1 MNKIILRF
9 IIVKKQKAL
18 EVVFDGRLTM
28 EENFKLLSEIY
39 EIDSID
45 KTYVVDINRK
55 VALKK
60 DIPISTFNFKNFKT
74 LYLFQCK

>member
-18 EVVFDGRLTM
+18 EVIFDGRLTM

-39 EIDSID
+39 EMDSID
-45 KTYVVDINRK
+45 KIYVVDINKK

-60 DIPISTFNFKNFKT
+60 NIPISSFNFKNFKT
-74 LYLFQCK
+74 LYLF

>member
-9 IIVKKQKAL
+9 IIVKKQKTL
-18 EVVFDGRLTM
+18 EVIFDGRLTM

-39 EIDSID
+39 EIGSIE

-60 DIPISTFNFKNFKT
+60 NIPISSFNFKNFKT
-74 LYLFQCK
+74 LYLF

>member
-18 EVVFDGRLTM
+18 EVIFDGRLTM

-39 EIDSID
+39 EIDPIN

-60 DIPISTFNFKNFKT
+60 DTPISSFNFKNFKT
-74 LYLFQCK
+74 LYLF

>member
-9 IIVKKQKAL
+9 IIVKKQKTL
-18 EVVFDGRLTM
+18 EVIFDGRLTM

-39 EIDSID
+39 EIGSIE
-45 KTYVVDINRK
+45 KTYVVDINKK

-60 DIPISTFNFKNFKT
+60 NIPISSFNFKNFKT
-74 LYLFQCK
+74 LYLF

>member
-18 EVVFDGRLTM
+18 EVIFDGRLTM

-39 EIDSID
+39 EIDPIN

-60 DIPISTFNFKNFKT
+60 DVPISSFNFKNFKT
-74 LYLFQCK
+74 LYLF

>member
-18 EVVFDGRLTM
+18 EVIFDGRLTM

-39 EIDSID
+39 EIDSIE
-45 KTYVVDINRK
+45 KTYVVDINKK

-60 DIPISTFNFKNFKT
+60 NVPISSFNFKNFKT
-74 LYLFQCK
+74 LYLF

>member
-28 EENFKLLSEIY
+28 EDNFKLLSEIY
-39 EIDSID
+39 EIGSIE
-45 KTYVVDINRK
+45 KTYVVDINKK

-60 DIPISTFNFKNFKT
+60 DIPISSFNFKNFKT
-74 LYLFQCK
+74 LYLF

>member
-9 IIVKKQKAL
+9 IIVKKQKTL
-18 EVVFDGRLTM
+18 EVIFDGRLTM

-39 EIDSID
+39 EIGSID
-45 KTYVVDINRK
+45 KIYVVDINRK

-60 DIPISTFNFKNFKT
+60 DIPISSFNFKNFKT
-74 LYLFQCK
+74 LYLF

>member
-1 MNKIILRF
+1 MNKIIPRF
-9 IIVKKQKAL
+9 IIVKKQKTL
-18 EVVFDGRLTM
+18 EVIFNGRLTM

-39 EIDSID
+39 EIGSIE

-60 DIPISTFNFKNFKT
+60 NIPISSFNFKNFKT
-74 LYLFQCK
+74 LYLF

>member
-18 EVVFDGRLTM
+18 EVIFDGRLTM

-60 DIPISTFNFKNFKT
+60 DVPISSFNFKNFKT
-74 LYLFQCK
+74 LYLF

>member
-18 EVVFDGRLTM
+18 EVIFDGRLTM

-39 EIDSID
+39 EIDPIN
-45 KTYVVDINRK
+45 KTYVVDINKK

-60 DIPISTFNFKNFKT
+60 DIPISSFNFKNFKT
-74 LYLFQCK
+74 LYLF

>member
-9 IIVKKQKAL
+9 IIVKKQKTL
-18 EVVFDGRLTM
+18 EVIFDGRLTL

-39 EIDSID
+39 EIGSIE
-45 KTYVVDINRK
+45 KTYVVDINKK

-60 DIPISTFNFKNFKT
+60 DIPISSFNFKNFKT
-74 LYLFQCK
+74 LYLF

>member
-9 IIVKKQKAL
+9 IIVKKQKTL
-18 EVVFDGRLTM
+18 EVIFDDRLTM

-39 EIDSID
+39 EIDPIN

-60 DIPISTFNFKNFKT
+60 DIPISSFNFKNFKT
-74 LYLFQCK
+74 LYLF

>member
-18 EVVFDGRLTM
+18 EVIFDGRLTM

-39 EIDSID
+39 EIDPIN

-60 DIPISTFNFKNFKT
+60 DIPISSFNFKNFKT
-74 LYLFQCK
+74 LYLF

>member
-18 EVVFDGRLTM
+18 EVIFDGRLTM

-60 DIPISTFNFKNFKT
+60 DIPISSFNFKNFKT
-74 LYLFQCK
+74 LYLF

>member
-18 EVVFDGRLTM
+18 EVIFDGRLTM

-39 EIDSID
+39 EMDSID
-45 KTYVVDINRK
+45 KIYVVDINRK

-60 DIPISTFNFKNFKT
+60 DIPISSFNFKNFKT
-74 LYLFQCK
+74 LYLF

>member
-9 IIVKKQKAL
+9 IIVKKQKGL

-39 EIDSID
+39 EIDPIN

-60 DIPISTFNFKNFKT
+60 DIPISSFNFKNFKT
-74 LYLFQCK
+74 LYLF

>member
-18 EVVFDGRLTM
+18 EVIFDGRLTM

-39 EIDSID
+39 EIGSIE

-60 DIPISTFNFKNFKT
+60 DIPISSFNFKNFKT
-74 LYLFQCK
+74 LYLF

>member
-28 EENFKLLSEIY
+28 EENFTLLSEIFD
-39 EIDSID
+39 IGSIE
-45 KTYVVDINRK
+45 KTYVLDINKK

-60 DIPISTFNFKNFKT
+60 DIPISSFNFKNFKT
-74 LYLFQCK
+74 LYLF

>member
-9 IIVKKQKAL
+9 IIVKKQKTL
-18 EVVFDGRLTM
+18 EVIFDGRLTM

-39 EIDSID
+39 EIDPIN
-45 KTYVVDINRK
+45 KTYVVDISRK

-60 DIPISTFNFKNFKT
+60 DIPISSFNFKNFKT
-74 LYLFQCK
+74 LYLF

>member
-39 EIDSID
+39 EIGSIE
-45 KTYVVDINRK
+45 KTYVVDINKK

-60 DIPISTFNFKNFKT
+60 DIPISSFNFKNFKT
-74 LYLFQCK
+74 LYLF

>member
-9 IIVKKQKAL
+9 IIVKKQKTL
-18 EVVFDGRLTM
+18 EVIFDGRLTM

-39 EIDSID
+39 EIDPTN

-60 DIPISTFNFKNFKT
+60 DIPISSFNFKNFKT
-74 LYLFQCK
+74 LYLF

>member
-1 MNKIILRF
+1 MNKIILRL

-60 DIPISTFNFKNFKT
+60 DVPISSFNFKNFKT
-74 LYLFQCK
+74 LYLF

>member
-45 KTYVVDINRK
+45 KTYVVDINK
-55 VALKK
+55 KAALKK
-60 DIPISTFNFKNFKT
+60 DIPISSFNFKNFKT
-74 LYLFQCK
+74 LYLF

>member
-18 EVVFDGRLTM
+18 EVIFDGRLTM

-39 EIDSID
+39 EIGSIE
-45 KTYVVDINRK
+45 KTYVVDINKK

-60 DIPISTFNFKNFKT
+60 NIPISSFNFKNFKT
-74 LYLFQCK
+74 LYLF

>member
-1 MNKIILRF
+1 MNKIVLRF

-18 EVVFDGRLTM
+18 EVIFDGRLTM

-60 DIPISTFNFKNFKT
+60 DVPISSFNFKNFKT
-74 LYLFQCK
+74 LYLF

>member
-39 EIDSID
+39 EIDSIE

-60 DIPISTFNFKNFKT
+60 DIPISFFNFKNFKT
-74 LYLFQCK
+74 LYLF

>member
-9 IIVKKQKAL
+9 IIVKKQKTL
-18 EVVFDGRLTM
+18 EVIFDGRLTM

-39 EIDSID
+39 EIDSIE

-60 DIPISTFNFKNFKT
+60 DVPISSFNFKNFKT
-74 LYLFQCK
+74 LYLF

>member
-28 EENFKLLSEIY
+28 EDNFKLLSEIY
-39 EIDSID
+39 EIDSIE

-60 DIPISTFNFKNFKT
+60 NIPISSFNFKNFKT
-74 LYLFQCK
+74 LYLF

>member
-9 IIVKKQKAL
+9 IIVKKQKTL
-18 EVVFDGRLTM
+18 EVIFDGRLTM

-39 EIDSID
+39 EIDPIN

-60 DIPISTFNFKNFKT
+60 DIPISSFNFKNFKT
-74 LYLFQCK
+74 LYLF

>member
-39 EIDSID
+39 EIGSIE

-60 DIPISTFNFKNFKT
+60 DIPISSFNFKNFKT
-74 LYLFQCK
+74 LYLF

>member
-9 IIVKKQKAL
+9 IIVKKQKTL
-18 EVVFDGRLTM
+18 EVIFDGRLTM

-39 EIDSID
+39 EIGSIE

-60 DIPISTFNFKNFKT
+60 NIPILSFNFKNFKT
-74 LYLFQCK
+74 LYLF

>member
-9 IIVKKQKAL
+9 IIVKKQKTL
-18 EVVFDGRLTM
+18 EVIFDGRLTM

-39 EIDSID
+39 EIDPIN

-55 VALKK
+55 VTLKK
-60 DIPISTFNFKNFKT
+60 DIPISSFNFKNFKT
-74 LYLFQCK
+74 LYLF

>member
-39 EIDSID
+39 EIGSIE

-60 DIPISTFNFKNFKT
+60 NIPISSFNFKNFKT
-74 LYLFQCK
+74 LYLF

>member
-9 IIVKKQKAL
+9 IIVKKQKTL

-39 EIDSID
+39 EIDPIN

-60 DIPISTFNFKNFKT
+60 DIPISSFNFKNFKT
-74 LYLFQCK
+74 LYLF

>member
-9 IIVKKQKAL
+9 IIVKRQKAL
-18 EVVFDGRLTM
+18 EVIFDGRLTM

-45 KTYVVDINRK
+45 KTYVVDINKK

-60 DIPISTFNFKNFKT
+60 DIPISSFNFKNFKT
-74 LYLFQCK
+74 LYLF

>member
-9 IIVKKQKAL
+9 IIVKKQKTL
-18 EVVFDGRLTM
+18 EVIFDGRLTM

-39 EIDSID
+39 EIGLIE
-45 KTYVVDINRK
+45 KTYVVDINKK

-60 DIPISTFNFKNFKT
+60 DIPISSFNFKNFKT
-74 LYLFQCK
+74 LYLF